1 MLEQQCKN
9 AVQSVKELNDA
20 MTLVSMTMP
29 DMTNDGLQNL
39 ANQSLQM
46 AKELSTYSK
55 TVTDA
60 VTIYANANETA
71 SGILTKAQPTVL
83 LASASGMSASNAAD
97 TIQGVLNQFD
107 MTEERAMEVADVVEK
122 LSSEIS
128 VDFSKGISDISSAI
142 KNSGSVVNEAG
153 MSFEK
158 YAAIVSSTAE
168 KTRENGS
175 VLGNAYKTIFS
186 RISRSKDG
194 ETTDAEK
201 SKAEE
206 ALASVGVSVRGMNGD
221 LRDVS
226 DTLDDLNAVWGTLTR
241 SQKSYIAEQAAGT
254 RQKSIFIATM
264 DNYNRALELEK
275 KAVNSSGTAMEI
287 NEKRVDS
294 IDGKMQKLSATMT
307 EMYNDAFS
315 DEMIKGLLDFATAL
329 VEVADNF
336 GLLQGALAAVG
347 AGAMA
352 NTVGRIVANWGTIAA
367 FFTNPITIGAG
378 VVGGI
383 VAVASAYKNSVS
395 EMVDSAKQA
404 GDAWEESNSSIQ
416 SNIEKIT
423 DLRTALD
430 SGTLSEQEAYDVK
443 SQLLEIQSSLTEAY
457 GLESGSLDLVNGK
470 YDEQI
475 AKLKELADVQANQF
489 LNENRDGIKT
499 AKKKMTE
506 NQQYELGEVWTNSE
520 EFKGIKEIVD
530 KYSDKGITGE
540 DYNGTYRIKFEG
552 DATQAESVLQ
562 SFATDVRAFQQ
573 EVGESGTTE
582 LILDRTSDALKDS
595 TDILDEYQEL
605 YNQAMKADLQTD
617 KTDFGGKTA
626 AEWLNNYAKA
636 VENYN
641 DAVSSGSTEEV
652 VNAKDYYNKINNS
665 VQGLLKG
672 SNLSQYSALFEDV
685 SGQLDKAAIKAN
697 EFNTALNTD
706 TNNEFLNGYQKHI
719 QSVTDDIKKLDMS
732 DVEFKA
738 AINTGDIDSIN
749 YLAQAAETA
758 GISTDALVSSLV
770 NLGVL
775 SGNPSGAVE
784 EVSSSIDDFRTSV
797 EDAIEAQDN
806 LKSAFIS
813 SKSATGLTTE
823 EIENV
828 TDAYKDLE
836 GFDAETLFENT
847 ANGVHLNT
855 DAMKLLNEQL
865 EATTKQGYLEQIAA
879 KQKEI
884 NDLLS
889 ENPQADVSGLQEEL
903 STLQQLSAQYDA
915 ATSAYNNFIKAQSG
929 GNERDSYENVAKSY
943 ESMKETLEQGW
954 YGDESLNSYLDLM
967 LSVSQ
972 RTGDAQADFE
982 KLDKTIEGT
991 SHSLLDYFVF
1001 NKDDKLVTDGLF
1013 DFLDD
1018 VNTKLGD
1025 EYAKIGE
1032 HGYEFDFTGEKLQE
1046 VADMFGTTPEMIQ
1059 LFERAMIDA
1068 GMAVELGGN
1077 DLNDYAS
1084 KMDELTQKTDEA
1096 KEKLKEMQKE
1106 GNGQIS
1112 SSLDLD
1118 YNAAEMSLDGITA
1131 KIEELKQERITVEAS
1146 GNTEGL
1152 QAIDDEISA
1161 LQNQQIYMSIQTQ
1174 VDSGTSIDE
1183 LLSMEDE
1190 QLSATLSI
1198 DTSQVDAARK
1208 QLESLNGETAE
1219 ASVSVNQPKEATVKV
1234 TPEQEEIE
1242 VKVKDA
1248 TVKVTPDP
1256 EEVEVSVKP
1265 VPVQTDNVEGQTD
1278 GITVKVHVD
1287 SSEEQNYQPQD
1298 KEATVTYNKDSSIP
1312 DDYVA
1317 PDKSAIAKY
1326 SVDAWNV
1333 YSWTP
1338 PTKTGTV
1345 VYQVRTSGSILGALG
1360 RADGTLTPALSSG
1373 TAYNV
1378 LNMKPAYANGKVAL
1392 DKNEQAVVNELG
1404 TEGIIRNGRLF
1415 AIPGGMHMENLK
1427 KGDII
1432 LSAKQMKDLFSGKDA
1447 GHARA
1452 YADGTVGQWF
1462 ANAYDSGTGGT
1473 RRPSSGVKTHTLSG
1487 KSSSKQQTTSST
1499 TETKQN
1505 TSAVN
1510 TNTKAVKQSSQ
1521 AFDWIRVALDRA
1533 KSKVEEIAATITDF
1547 VSSAYKSAQLQKQIT
1562 AIDNEIVANQKGYSA
1577 YLEKANSV
1585 AKKYKYQDD
1594 NGNARSLSIP
1604 SKYKKLVQNGTFS
1617 VEDMDTST
1625 AYGKALAEAVQKYQE
1640 YYEAAQDCRRA
1651 VQELRTE
1658 QYEAFQELMN
1668 IPTEEAEKKIDKLE
1682 RKLKSLTAVQSTTSM
1697 GGSAI
1702 AQLQK
1707 LTKAN
1712 NPEVKKTTDALK
1724 KAQDAQVKTATAK
1737 STAAK
1742 EKSSANKILQNAK
1755 TSTLKSGANLSKDA
1769 KKATN
1774 TYANALKN
1782 ATKKGVSSSIVS
1794 AVNSAIKKRQ
1804 PISSSLLKK
1813 LKGSALK
1820 AAKDYNAKLKQE
1832 QTINKS
1838 VSSSKSVSTKGL
1850 TGQLLKDAQK
1860 YNKDAK
1866 AQASAQKVYDKAVSN
1881 YNSATSKDNV
1891 AKQKVENAT
1900 LAKKNAENA
1909 TTQEQRTLINAQS
1922 DQASYIY
1929 QNKFLDQQLSVAKSE
1944 NSARQTALD
1953 KATKNAENAQK
1964 KKQQQTAKIQKQATA
1979 LLKNKSVT
1987 KALNDTQKA
1996 ALKAGK
2002 TVSTT
2007 GITNPAVLKKIK
2019 AYNDMVK
2026 QGTVLNTQYTI
2037 AIEAQSEAVANA
2049 AEAEAEYAEMIV
2061 ENEKQKFEN
2070 IQNYYNGIS
2079 DYNQK
2084 LSESYAGNRNIKS
2097 AKGQDLT
2104 EKDYQDEIASR
2115 QKDRQILADEEAAL
2129 RKQLDSAV
2137 KSGKIIKG
2145 SDEWLEMAS
2154 QIREVHNEGQSL
2166 ELTVMEL
2173 QDTMREDVFF
2183 QAISKALDKAE
2194 ALRASLGSINDLISD
2209 EMKYDD
2215 NGKLTNF
2222 GITALAMDIKDYE
2235 SYLDSM
2241 QILIKKRNE
2250 YIKQFNNGNNNTNY
2264 SQKEFDEDMKNI
2276 SDDIRNLLS
2285 QTNDARKSIID
2296 SITSQSKAEL
2306 DAINKVIDAR
2316 QNLLKKQ
2323 KEYYDYDKT
2332 LKSKTK
2338 DIQLLEQQ
2346 IAALDG
2352 VNDAESKARKAQ
2364 LEAQL
2369 KEAKDDLDDT
2379 IFEHR
2384 YDIQVSGLD
2393 DLKTELQDNYDN
2405 YVKDLNSNLETIVGA
2420 VDTSTANINN
2430 CLNTVNDTI
2439 TKLLN
2444 SFNIEGLTG
2453 EVVGIPSYA
2462 SGTKNAKGGLSRI
2475 NDGNGDEIVIL
2486 KDGSVLMPLT
2496 KGSQVLSARETAD
2509 QIAFS
2514 SLNKEMPTYKIPEIN
2529 MPTMSQKEPATISP
2543 VIQCPITINGN
2554 ADGQDIARELNKRM
2568 PEITKQVSMGIYK
2581 DLKKNG
2587 Y

>member
-1 MLEQQCKN
+1 MADDFRVNIKADLDANDAEKKLAKLTKDDKKVKITAEVDGSKTIAGLTGSVNNANKSVQNLNTSFKNISTTKIKYDAFRLLEQQCKN
-9 AVQSVKELNDA
+9 AVQSVKGLNDA

-582 LILDRTSDALKDS
+582 
-595 TDILDEYQEL
+595 
-605 YNQAMKADLQTD
+605 
-617 KTDFGGKTA
+617 F
-626 AEWLNNYAKA
+626 
-636 VENYN
+636 
-641 DAVSSGSTEEV
+641 
-652 VNAKDYYNKINNS
+652 
-665 VQGLLKG
+665 
-672 SNLSQYSALFEDV
+672 
-685 SGQLDKAAIKAN
+685 
-697 EFNTALNTD
+697 
-706 TNNEFLNGYQKHI
+706 
-719 QSVTDDIKKLDMS
+719 
-732 DVEFKA
+732 
-738 AINTGDIDSIN
+738 
-749 YLAQAAETA
+749 
-758 GISTDALVSSLV
+758 
-770 NLGVL
+770 
-775 SGNPSGAVE
+775 
-784 EVSSSIDDFRTSV
+784 
-797 EDAIEAQDN
+797 
-806 LKSAFIS
+806 
-813 SKSATGLTTE
+813 
-823 EIENV
+823 
-828 TDAYKDLE
+828 
-836 GFDAETLFENT
+836 
-847 ANGVHLNT
+847 
-855 DAMKLLNEQL
+855 
-865 EATTKQGYLEQIAA
+865 
-879 KQKEI
+879 
-884 NDLLS
+884 
-889 ENPQADVSGLQEEL
+889 
-903 STLQQLSAQYDA
+903 
-915 ATSAYNNFIKAQSG
+915 
-929 GNERDSYENVAKSY
+929 
-943 ESMKETLEQGW
+943 
-954 YGDESLNSYLDLM
+954 
-967 LSVSQ
+967 
-972 RTGDAQADFE
+972 
-982 KLDKTIEGT
+982 
-991 SHSLLDYFVF
+991 
-1001 NKDDKLVTDGLF
+1001 
-1013 DFLDD
+1013 
-1018 VNTKLGD
+1018 
-1025 EYAKIGE
+1025 
-1032 HGYEFDFTGEKLQE
+1032 
-1046 VADMFGTTPEMIQ
+1046 
-1059 LFERAMIDA
+1059 
-1068 GMAVELGGN
+1068 
-1077 DLNDYAS
+1077 
-1084 KMDELTQKTDEA
+1084 
-1096 KEKLKEMQKE
+1096 
-1106 GNGQIS
+1106 
-1112 SSLDLD
+1112 
-1118 YNAAEMSLDGITA
+1118 
-1131 KIEELKQERITVEAS
+1131 
-1146 GNTEGL
+1146 
-1152 QAIDDEISA
+1152 
-1161 LQNQQIYMSIQTQ
+1161 
-1174 VDSGTSIDE
+1174 
-1183 LLSMEDE
+1183 
-1190 QLSATLSI
+1190 
-1198 DTSQVDAARK
+1198 
-1208 QLESLNGETAE
+1208 
-1219 ASVSVNQPKEATVKV
+1219 
-1234 TPEQEEIE
+1234 
-1242 VKVKDA
+1242 
-1248 TVKVTPDP
+1248 
-1256 EEVEVSVKP
+1256 
-1265 VPVQTDNVEGQTD
+1265 
-1278 GITVKVHVD
+1278 
-1287 SSEEQNYQPQD
+1287 
-1298 KEATVTYNKDSSIP
+1298 
-1312 DDYVA
+1312 
-1317 PDKSAIAKY
+1317 
-1326 SVDAWNV
+1326 
-1333 YSWTP
+1333 
-1338 PTKTGTV
+1338 
-1345 VYQVRTSGSILGALG
+1345 
-1360 RADGTLTPALSSG
+1360 
-1373 TAYNV
+1373 
-1378 LNMKPAYANGKVAL
+1378 
-1392 DKNEQAVVNELG
+1392 
-1404 TEGIIRNGRLF
+1404 
-1415 AIPGGMHMENLK
+1415 
-1427 KGDII
+1427 
-1432 LSAKQMKDLFSGKDA
+1432 
-1447 GHARA
+1447 
-1452 YADGTVGQWF
+1452 
-1462 ANAYDSGTGGT
+1462 
-1473 RRPSSGVKTHTLSG
+1473 
-1487 KSSSKQQTTSST
+1487 
-1499 TETKQN
+1499 
-1505 TSAVN
+1505 
-1510 TNTKAVKQSSQ
+1510 
-1521 AFDWIRVALDRA
+1521 
-1533 KSKVEEIAATITDF
+1533 
-1547 VSSAYKSAQLQKQIT
+1547 
-1562 AIDNEIVANQKGYSA
+1562 
-1577 YLEKANSV
+1577 
-1585 AKKYKYQDD
+1585 QDD

-2115 QKDRQILADEEAAL
+2115 Q
-2129 RKQLDSAV
+2129 
-2137 KSGKIIKG
+2137 
-2145 SDEWLEMAS
+2145 
-2154 QIREVHNEGQSL
+2154 
-2166 ELTVMEL
+2166 
-2173 QDTMREDVFF
+2173 
-2183 QAISKALDKAE
+2183 
-2194 ALRASLGSINDLISD
+2194 
-2209 EMKYDD
+2209 
-2215 NGKLTNF
+2215 
-2222 GITALAMDIKDYE
+2222 
-2235 SYLDSM
+2235 
-2241 QILIKKRNE
+2241 
-2250 YIKQFNNGNNNTNY
+2250 
-2264 SQKEFDEDMKNI
+2264 
-2276 SDDIRNLLS
+2276 
-2285 QTNDARKSIID
+2285 
-2296 SITSQSKAEL
+2296 
-2306 DAINKVIDAR
+2306 
-2316 QNLLKKQ
+2316 
-2323 KEYYDYDKT
+2323 
-2332 LKSKTK
+2332 
-2338 DIQLLEQQ
+2338 
-2346 IAALDG
+2346 
-2352 VNDAESKARKAQ
+2352 
-2364 LEAQL
+2364 
-2369 KEAKDDLDDT
+2369 
-2379 IFEHR
+2379 
-2384 YDIQVSGLD
+2384 
-2393 DLKTELQDNYDN
+2393 
-2405 YVKDLNSNLETIVGA
+2405 
-2420 VDTSTANINN
+2420 
-2430 CLNTVNDTI
+2430 
-2439 TKLLN
+2439 
-2444 SFNIEGLTG
+2444 
-2453 EVVGIPSYA
+2453 
-2462 SGTKNAKGGLSRI
+2462 
-2475 NDGNGDEIVIL
+2475 
-2486 KDGSVLMPLT
+2486 
-2496 KGSQVLSARETAD
+2496 
-2509 QIAFS
+2509 
-2514 SLNKEMPTYKIPEIN
+2514 
-2529 MPTMSQKEPATISP
+2529 
-2543 VIQCPITINGN
+2543 
-2554 ADGQDIARELNKRM
+2554 
-2568 PEITKQVSMGIYK
+2568 
-2581 DLKKNG
+2581 
-2587 Y
+2587 